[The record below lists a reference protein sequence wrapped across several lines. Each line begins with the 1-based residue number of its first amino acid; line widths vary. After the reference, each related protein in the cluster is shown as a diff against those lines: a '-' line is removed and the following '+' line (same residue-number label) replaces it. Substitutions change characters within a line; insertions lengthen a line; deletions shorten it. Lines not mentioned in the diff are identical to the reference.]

1 MFFREIYSNFIIRNI
16 AVMKKI
22 LTYFLIVFSFY
33 SVTAQKK
40 STDLVVSPR
49 IEKIINSD
57 WTFNYYPNENAGDG
71 YEAAGYNDL
80 NWPIVSI
87 PHTWSTYE
95 TTGDIHPFIRDTSE
109 YDNPYW
115 WRGWGWYRKHFI
127 VNERFAAQK
136 IFIEFE
142 GVQKYCKVWLNG
154 KYLGD
159 HRGGYGSFD
168 FDLTG
173 LIVPG
178 KDNVLAIAVNNRKND
193 EFNIPPM
200 NPDSFYVYGGINRDV
215 KLTIKDRLYIPMQGS
230 ATHEGGT
237 FVTTPMVSVKK
248 AVVRIQTWVKNDYDQ
263 PKNCMLNTYIIDASG
278 KIIQTIRSRNT
289 INPGQLYMF
298 DQVSKNV
305 KKPHLWSPDNPYMYR
320 VYSEVTD
327 GARVTDSYTSPL
339 GFRWFRWDYNENAL
353 YLNGME
359 LIIQGGKYRQ
369 EYPWLGGAIPT
380 WIAATDFKNF
390 ANNKECN
397 LLLTYGHPGNKQIYD
412 LTDNHGFVVMEELPN
427 TGNQPFSGTVQE
439 QQMKELIRRDRNHP
453 SIMFWSM
460 GSMTDNAADSK
471 YAGAEDTTRILTA
484 YRITGGS
491 AGSAARHRYDN
502 LVLKELEQYPASE
515 GKNTEQ
521 KTGSGEPA
529 RILVKG
535 SHMKIG
541 ADRSSIAIITAD
553 IVDSQGTNV
562 VGATNTIKWSVTGPA
577 ILAGPPVFESEKGR
591 YVSDQNAKYTEM
603 PVFNVIRASGKPGK
617 MRITVSASGLAS
629 GSFEID
635 AEEIKRDDTAIT
647 EPVLRD
653 EGRRPVSK
661 AVLVIERL
669 EEVPEEIKSIST
681 DFNPG
686 SSDKTGYKKSVGEF
700 ISRNN
705 PSTDTTTV
713 EFRSLVE
720 LFAAYLVNNN
730 GRIVSEDF
738 NFSVAHYN
746 NCRLISGYIDATKLP
761 PLFKDGLKRY
771 YSEAVIKH
779 GSEKNAGDEMNWMNW
794 IPSGGIV
801 VISQEDGATK
811 WPAGTIVTD
820 KDELPDLI
828 SAVYPVF
835 ANYSN
840 DARERALTFVSKM
853 NPYVHQVKENGRT
866 FYRAEKGAPILIPL
880 IKFISQ

>member
-1 MFFREIYSNFIIRNI
+1 
-16 AVMKKI
+16 MKKI
-22 LTYFLIVFSFY
+22 IILFLVVSCFY
-33 SVTAQKK
+33 STAAQKK
-40 STDLVVSPR
+40 LTDLVECPR
-49 IEKIINSD
+49 IEKTINTN

-80 NWPIVSI
+80 NWPTISI

-95 TTGDIHPFIRDTSE
+95 TTGDIHPFIKDTSE
-109 YDNPYW
+109 NDTPYW
-115 WRGWGWYRKHFI
+115 WRGWGWYRKHFA
-127 VNERFAAQK
+127 VSERFAGQK
-136 IFIEFE
+136 IFVEFE

-159 HRGGYGSFD
+159 HKGGYGSFD

-193 EFNIPPM
+193 EYNIPPM
-200 NPDSFYVYGGINRDV
+200 NPANFDVYGGVNRNI
-215 KLTIKDRLYIPMQGS
+215 TISIKEKLYIPMQGS
-230 ATHEGGT
+230 ASHEGGT
-237 FVTTPMVSVKK
+237 FITTPMVSEKA
-248 AVVRIQTWVKNDYDQ
+248 AVVRIRTWVKNDYDQ
-263 PKNCMLNTYIIDASG
+263 PKNCMLITYLIDASG
-278 KIIQTIRSRNT
+278 KIIQTIKSKNT
-289 INPGQLYMF
+289 INPGQLYEF
-298 DQVSKNV
+298 DQVSKKV

-320 VYSEVTD
+320 VCSEVTD
-327 GARVTDSYTSPL
+327 GVSVTDSYTSPM

-353 YLNGME
+353 YLNGKK
-359 LIIQGGKYRQ
+359 LIINGGIYRQ
-369 EYPWLGGAIPT
+369 EYPWLGAVVPG
-380 WIAATDFKNF
+380 WISAMDFKNF
-390 ANNKECN
+390 AEKRLCN
-397 LLLTYGHPGNKQIYD
+397 FLLTYGHPGNKQVYE
-412 LTDNHGFVVMEELPN
+412 LTDNQGFVVIEESPS
-427 TGNQPFSGTVQE
+427 TGNQPFSAKMQE
-439 QQMKELIRRDRNHP
+439 QQMREMIRRDRNHP
-453 SIMFWSM
+453 SILFWSM
-460 GSMTDNAADSK
+460 GSMTDHAADSK
-471 YAGAEDTTRILTA
+471 YASAEDTTRILTA
-484 YRITGGS
+484 YRVTGGS
-491 AGSAARHRYDN
+491 AGSFARHRYDN
-502 LVLKELEQYPASE
+502 LVFKVLEQYPASE
-515 GKNTEQ
+515 SETVDQ

-529 RILVKG
+529 KIVVKG
-535 SHMKIG
+535 SHKKIG
-541 ADRSSIAIITAD
+541 ANRGSVAIITAD
-553 IVDSQGTNV
+553 IVDSQGNHV
-562 VGATNTIKWSVTGPA
+562 IGAANTIKWSVTGPA
-577 ILAGPPVFESEKGR
+577 TLAGPPVYESVRGR
-591 YVSDQNAKYTEM
+591 YSSDQGARYTEM
-603 PVFNVIRASGKPGK
+603 PVFNVIRSTGKAGK
-617 MRITVSASGLAS
+617 IRITVSASGLAS

-635 AEEIKRDDTAIT
+635 TEEIKRDDSAIT
-647 EPVLRD
+647 EPALRD
-653 EGRRPVSK
+653 EGRRLVPK

-669 EEVPEEIKSIST
+669 EEVPEEIKTITT

-686 SSDKTGYKKSVGEF
+686 SSDKKGYLKAVREF

-705 PSTDTTTV
+705 PSADTSTV

-720 LFAAYLVNNN
+720 LFAVYLVNNN
-730 GRIVSEDF
+730 GHLMSEDY
-738 NFSVAHYN
+738 NFSAGHYN

-761 PLFKDGLKRY
+761 PLFKEGLKRY
-771 YSEAVIKH
+771 YLEAIIKH